1 MDWLTRILRK
11 VLGWRTDESAEH
23 LPHIIK
29 GQEPY
34 STRIDFNARDEKA
47 IHSMDRRHAQF
58 FQQEDK

>member
-11 VLGWRTDESAEH
+11 VLGWRKDETAEH

-34 STRIDFNARDEKA
+34 STRIDFNSSEWQDSVALRNH
-47 IHSMDRRHAQF
+47 IQF
-58 FQQEDK
+58 FHEGDE